1 MYLKEIQLR
10 NFNKSKFLFQKGI
23 NVIIGENDSGKT
35 NALHAIR
42 LVLDKHMN
50 WYEKE
55 ITENLFSETLAN
67 WHGHIIVISLRFS
80 EIDTSKEDQSML
92 KYITGNKDGEGSL
105 TWFCLPDS
113 STRKNLSEAKN

>member
-1 MYLKEIQLR
+1 
-10 NFNKSKFLFQKGI
+10 
-23 NVIIGENDSGKT
+23 
-35 NALHAIR
+35 
-42 LVLDKHMN
+42 MN